1 MRPIIIAVCLTCA
14 FTILFLSCGTR
25 SDSSGQATLTGRVTD
40 ADTTIYLADV
50 KVFEK
55 SHAKG
60 STVTDSAGFFR
71 LEGVMF
77 EEHNIY
83 FEKEG
88 YESYT
93 LWFEY
98 AGTLKHPVV
107 TRHVIMTRVGEG
119 E

>member
-1 MRPIIIAVCLTCA
+1 MKAIITTICLMGVFVTV
-14 FTILFLSCGTR
+14 FLSCGTEQGT
-25 SDSSGQATLTGRVTD
+25 SNYAVLSGRVTD
-40 ADTTIYLADV
+40 IDTTVYLGGV

-55 SHAKG
+55 SHANLN
-60 STVTDSAGFFR
+60 TVTDSAGFFR
-71 LEGVMF
+71 LDGIMF

-88 YESYT
+88 YEPFT

-98 AGTLKHPVV
+98 NGNLKRPVV
-107 TRHVIMTRVGEG
+107 THHIIMTKIEEG

>member
-1 MRPIIIAVCLTCA
+1 MRPIIIAICLICA
-14 FTILFLSCGTR
+14 FTVLFLSCGTR
-25 SDSSGQATLTGRVTD
+25 NDSVQSAILTGRVTD
-40 ADTTIYLADV
+40 TDTTVYLAGV
-50 KVFEK
+50 KVFES
-55 SHAKG
+55 SHAQG

-88 YESYT
+88 YEKHT

-98 AGTLKHPVV
+98 SGTLKHPVV
-107 TRHVIMTRVGEG
+107 TRHVIMTKTGEG